1 MSSRLS
7 TCLILQLGMKALC
20 HPPRTTHRDTQRYT
34 HTHPLLHP
42 HSCILLPCG
51 NATHASFNRKCT
63 SSSTAA
69 QIWLPRYHRWLLYAC
84 RHISKIN
91 FPTSPSCLSTV
102 KSAWG
107 NVQRIT
113 HATSTK
119 CNYKDNCGSFTWIM
133 RGCILDTQAVHIYL
147 TEVYAQYGDH

>member
-7 TCLILQLGMKALC
+7 TCLILRLGMKALC
-20 HPPRTTHRDTQRYT
+20 CPPRTPHRDTQRYT
-34 HTHPLLHP
+34 HTLSSILTAAYCFHAMLHVLA
-42 HSCILLPCG
+42 STE
-51 NATHASFNRKCT
+51 NAQAGEAA
-63 SSSTAA
+63 AA
-69 QIWLPRYHRWLLYAC
+69 QIWLPGYHRWLLYAC

-91 FPTSPSCLSTV
+91 FPTSTCCLSTV
-102 KSAWG
+102 KSVWG
-107 NVQRIT
+107 NVQHIT
-113 HATSTK
+113 HVTSTK

>member
-7 TCLILQLGMKALC
+7 TCLILRLGMKA
-20 HPPRTTHRDTQRYT
+20 PPAPHTEVHT
-34 HTHPLLHP
+34 HTLSAILTAAYCFHVAMLHV
-42 HSCILLPCG
+42 L
-51 NATHASFNRKCT
+51 ASTEKAQAGEAA
-63 SSSTAA
+63 AA
-69 QIWLPRYHRWLLYAC
+69 QIWLPGYHRWLLYAC

-91 FPTSPSCLSTV
+91 FPTSPRCLSTV
-102 KSAWG
+102 KSVWG